1 MPPSPG
7 GREELGPGGRR
18 PLAPGGRGGAD
29 EWGPRP
35 WEARG
40 LQVGPEQQRV
50 QKQEHQV
57 STAAESAG
65 DGEES
70 RGPGLR
76 ARGRVAQGAGNAGRS
91 GPWMAAVSGH

>member
-40 LQVGPEQQRV
+40 LQVGPAQQRV

-65 DGEES
+65 DVEES

-76 ARGRVAQGAGNAGRS
+76 ARDRVAQGAGNAGRS
-91 GPWMAAVSGH
+91 GPWMVAVSGH